1 MDSFAADIE
10 KTPEKQ
16 VLENLLALDVA
27 SEEIERYGV
36 HPDQYIEWY
45 GPEDGK
51 VICFIHGGFFHEDGT
66 LRYLRPSALSLGEV
80 GYRIALPE
88 FRRIPGNPAVSL
100 EDMATLARHPQLAEA
115 TWLGHSAGSLNVLN
129 VLFDT
134 ELRPSHGVVLA
145 PIFDL
150 RRDAEETP
158 SLSSAATIHWLG
170 GTPAEIPDVYQE
182 FDPAVRYARLGAD
195 GFSSAG
201 YRLDIIHGALDATIP
216 VQRTRDLASE
226 PFNIAIVPDAN
237 HNDVI
242 RPGHDAWLL
251 LLGALG

>member
-1 MDSFAADIE
+1 MDLFAAE
-10 KTPEKQ
+10 GQPSPEKQ

-27 SEEIERYGV
+27 SEELERYGV
-36 HPDQYIEWY
+36 HPDQFIEWY
-45 GPEDGK
+45 GPEDGT

-66 LRYLRPSALSLGEV
+66 LRYLRPSALALGEE

-88 FRRIPGNPAVSL
+88 FRRVPGNPAPSL
-100 EDMATLARHPQLAEA
+100 EDMATLARHPLLANA

-129 VLFDT
+129 VLFNT
-134 ELRPSHGVVLA
+134 ELQPSHGVVLA

-150 RRDAEETP
+150 RRDAEEFP
-158 SLSSAATIHWLG
+158 NLSASKTVHWLG
-170 GTPAEIPDVYQE
+170 GTPDRIPDVYQE
-182 FDPAVRYARLGAD
+182 YDPAVRYSRLGAD
-195 GFSSAG
+195 GFVGAG

-216 VQRTRDLASE
+216 IQRTRDLATE

-242 RPGHDAWLL
+242 RPGHDAWLF